1 SEASSLDEL
10 FDHCKDTNA
19 TVQIP
24 AEGPGQTCGRRFMV
38 EGGRKCIL
46 VEENTLTLSA
56 AGRELLRDYRGDHKW
71 TFLSSVVSWLAC
83 IASESMS
90 LIRP

>member
-1 SEASSLDEL
+1 SKAPSLDEL
-10 FDHCKDTNA
+10 FDHCKETDA
-19 TVQIP
+19 TVQIT

-46 VEENTLTLSA
+46 VEENALTLSA
-56 AGRELLRDYRGDHKW
+56 AGRELLRDYRRDHRC

-83 IASESMS
+83 ASCWS
-90 LIRP
+90 

>member
-1 SEASSLDEL
+1 MGYLRLQAWMNYSTTARKLMQR
-10 FDHCKDTNA
+10 FKIT
-19 TVQIP
+19 

-56 AGRELLRDYRGDHKW
+56 AGRELLRDYRGDHRW

-83 IASESMS
+83 AGCW
-90 LIRP
+90 P